1 MNIII
6 AGDFFGGGAVS
17 EAMNHSIESVIDKEL
32 IRQFKIAD
40 LAILNLESPLTNHNQ
55 PINKSGPA
63 IKAEG
68 IVANR
73 IKEMGISLVT
83 LANNH
88 IMDFGSEGLKDT
100 LAYLEAIDLPYVGA
114 GIKQGQ
120 SQNPHIINVSNK
132 KLAVLNFCEN
142 EWSTI
147 EGPDMGANPID
158 EIDNFYQIKKV
169 KEQVDYVLVIAHGGH
184 EHYSLPSPRVKKLY
198 RFYAD
203 AGANAVVAHHTHC
216 TSGYEVYNGVPIIYS
231 LGNFLFANQ
240 TMHNSYWNKGM
251 MVSLSFKSTTCTFQF
266 THFDQCN
273 EQEASVKLVSE
284 KENVLRNER
293 ITEFNQVINNDSL
306 LNDQYQSFLS
316 SSYRMY
322 GAYLEPHSNRYLQ
335 FLQNMQVLPS
345 LWSKRKKMYLL
356 NLLRCEAHRDII
368 TEFLKKNYNQ
378 NLR

>member
-6 AGDFFGGGAVS
+6 AGDFFGGGEAS

-55 PINKSGPA
+55 PIDKSGPA
-63 IKAEG
+63 IKAKG

-73 IKEMGISLVT
+73 IKDMGIGLVT

-100 LAYLEAIDLPYVGA
+100 LAYLEGIDLPYVGA
-114 GIKQGQ
+114 GINQGQ

-147 EGPDMGANPID
+147 EGADIGANPID

-203 AGANAVVAHHTHC
+203 AGADAVVAHHTHC
-216 TSGYEVYNGVPIIYS
+216 TSGYEVYNNVPIIFS
-231 LGNFLFANQ
+231 LGNFIFANKS
-240 TMHNSYWNKGM
+240 MNNSFWNRGM
-251 MVSLSFKSTTCTFQF
+251 LASLDFQPNSCTFKF

-273 EQEASVKLVSE
+273 GVLKLKVVSE
-284 KENVLRNER
+284 KESALRNEA
-293 ITEFNQVINNDSL
+293 IKGLNQIISRDTL
-306 LNDQYQSFLS
+306 LQEEYRKFLS
-316 SSYRMY
+316 SNFRMY
-322 GAYLEPHSNRYLQ
+322 AAYLEPHANRYLQ
-335 FLQNMQVLPS
+335 FFQNRKLLPS
-345 LWSKRKKMYLL
+345 LWTKRKRIYLQ
-356 NLLRCEAHRDII
+356 NLIRCEAHRDVV
-368 TEFLKKNYNQ
+368 L
-378 NLR
+378 NLLENEQSK